1 MYLLLPLANT
11 RAKAPASK
19 HLSQKSQWLC
29 KTELQKRSGFEAR
42 LETGMG
48 SPQHRAPTLTC
59 RAHPETTDL
68 QRTQLLAHTCN
79 LKRGLIEKRSRHWS
93 SECSISPG
101 TAMAIAVARKAFR
114 LDAKKGAKEGKRP
127 CNAGTSDVHSPTQHY
142 RWKCCL
148 LRTQT
153 PAWSLSCCVSV
164 FATSCLRPLSTRGL
178 NPTVRRGASLTRSC
192 ASRNNPSDL
201 TTSAYD
207 RIMMM

>member
-42 LETGMG
+42 LGDRNGFAPASGSNIDLQG
-48 SPQHRAPTLTC
+48 SPRNDRSSNVPNFWPTPVTLS
-59 RAHPETTDL
+59 
-68 QRTQLLAHTCN
+68 
-79 LKRGLIEKRSRHWS
+79 RGLIEKRSRHWS

-127 CNAGTSDVHSPTQHY
+127 CNAGTSDVHSPTQ
-142 RWKCCL
+142 RCL

-164 FATSCLRPLSTRGL
+164 FATCCLRPLSTRGL